1 MNLKELGCLAKVIG
15 TAVSLGGAFLMALY
29 KGPVVNI
36 AGSSA
41 SHVGQPENVN
51 DPSGSHWLIGACFLL
66 IGCAGFSAF
75 YILQVSLSTHRELVE
90 YQIIKQSPI
99 YIHVTDKKNNYCLK

>member
-1 MNLKELGCLAKVIG
+1 MSRLERMNFKELGCIAKVIG

-75 YILQVSLSTHRELVE
+75 YILQVSLSTCTILTCHSLAVKCCFIT
-90 YQIIKQSPI
+90 QI
-99 YIHVTDKKNNYCLK
+99 